1 LEHRR
6 KRGHF
11 VQALAERPVVYDDL
25 AFVWK
30 AFFDLSRT
38 RLVGFGP
45 SPLST
50 SDILAWMQ
58 IYQLPPAQRAEFY
71 ELLTAMDEEWMKW
84 ADAES
89 KRKHGNS
96 KAAD

>member
-1 LEHRR
+1 
-6 KRGHF
+6 
-11 VQALAERPVVYDDL
+11 
-25 AFVWK
+25 
-30 AFFDLSRT
+30 
-38 RLVGFGP
+38 
-45 SPLST
+45 
-50 SDILAWMQ
+50 MQ